1 MNVLFTRALA
11 EKIPQSS
18 PLIVNNVNPGF
29 CKSSLTRE
37 AKNYLIVYVIIYVF
51 TAALAKST
59 EEGGR
64 ALAHAAL
71 VVDPRKA
78 MSTKDAAKLDEAEAS
93 NPKALHGKFI
103 SWTRIAE
110 ESDFV
115 LSEEGKAMQ
124 DRVWV
129 IILLFLTTRV
139 IQLTYCCFLHRM
151 RQSRF

>member
-1 MNVLFTRALA
+1 MMAAF
-11 EKIPQSS
+11 
-18 PLIVNNVNPGF
+18 
-29 CKSSLTRE
+29 
-37 AKNYLIVYVIIYVF
+37 AK
-51 TAALAKST
+51 KT

-64 ALAHAAL
+64 SLAHAAL

-78 MSTKDAAKLDEAEAS
+78 MSSKDAAKLDEAEAS

-115 LSEEGKAMQ
+115 LSEEGKIMQ

-129 IILLFLTTRV
+129 NSLLRLAFET
-139 IQLTYCCFLHRM
+139 IQLMHCLVLQRM
-151 RQSRF
+151 RRSRFLAQLTVACSQLFKSISRSYM